1 MRFTFA
7 TDGTQLF
14 GALLFAVLLGFTLTD
29 AIKCYQCA
37 VKPTLKKGNLREM
50 KPPCQ
55 NFTPAAI
62 YEVECGNSTY
72 CMKQSYNFTLLNGNC
87 EHFIVYLTHYNV
99 MQTSKNNLTVIIP
112 LSYNLCIIQ
121 MELIKLRSAHWQH
134 YNLRSF

>member
-1 MRFTFA
+1 MSICFCVC
-7 TDGTQLF
+7 QLR
-14 GALLFAVLLGFTLTD
+14 GCVCILPQTVLNLVLKLFAVVLGFTLTD

-37 VKPTLKKGNLREM
+37 VKPTPKKGNYREM

-87 EHFIVYLTHYNV
+87 VNTLLYSTHYNN
-99 MQTSKNNLTVIIP
+99 MQMCKNSLTVILY
-112 LSYNLCIIQ
+112 LSVIIYAYF
-121 MELIKLRSAHWQH
+121 LT
-134 YNLRSF
+134 Y